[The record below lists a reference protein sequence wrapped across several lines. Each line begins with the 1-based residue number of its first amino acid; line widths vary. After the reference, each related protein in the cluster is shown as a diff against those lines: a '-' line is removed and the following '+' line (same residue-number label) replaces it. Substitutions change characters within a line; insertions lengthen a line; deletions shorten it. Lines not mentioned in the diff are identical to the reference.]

1 LVDKEGVV
9 FAKGFAMPAN
19 AEIFGKYRNRVFVE
33 TGSYVGDGIRA
44 ALAAGFEVVH
54 SIELAPK
61 YFAMCQRK
69 FKDDPRVILH
79 FGDSTSVLPGILE
92 GLKEPATFWL
102 DGHWSCDDT
111 ALGAKAT
118 PLMEEL
124 EAIGRHPIKTHT
136 ILIDDMRCWKRED
149 PIIGFSAEDVR
160 ERVLRVNEKYRVW
173 VEDSARFEKDI
184 LVASV

>member
-1 LVDKEGVV
+1 
-9 FAKGFAMPAN
+9 MPAN
-19 AEIFGKYRNRVFVE
+19 AEIFAKYRNRVFVE

-54 SIELAPK
+54 SIELSPK
-61 YFAMCQRK
+61 YHAMCQRK
-69 FKDDPRVILH
+69 FKDDPRVVLH
-79 FGDSTSVLPGILE
+79 FGDSTKVLPEILK
-92 GLKEPATFWL
+92 GLTERATFWL

-111 ALGAKAT
+111 ALGEKAT

-124 EAIGRHPIKTHT
+124 EAIASHAIKDHV

-149 PIIGFSAEDVR
+149 PIIGFNPEDVR
-160 ERVLRVNEKYRVW
+160 EKVLRVNAGYRLW

-184 LVASV
+184 LVAMV